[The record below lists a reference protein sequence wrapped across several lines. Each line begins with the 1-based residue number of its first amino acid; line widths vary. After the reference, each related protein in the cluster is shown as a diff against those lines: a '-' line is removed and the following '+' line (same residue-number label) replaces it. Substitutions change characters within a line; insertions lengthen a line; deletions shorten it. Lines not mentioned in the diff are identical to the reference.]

1 MILLNLLHL
10 SIANEI
16 TITYEE
22 LIEMKEEER
31 LQIQIAKLTYYLDKK
46 QDSIK
51 EEKLNEHNMLLPLN
65 ERNNSSS
72 IKENLISI
80 FKQNESKFQEYQKD
94 IKTEKGVCK
103 SVLEHCNKIMPSFEI
118 FFKAHDIFNAK
129 SLKGIHLLYFKKYPF
144 VFSN

>member
-22 LIEMKEEER
+22 LIKMKEEER
-31 LQIQIAKLTYYLDKK
+31 LQIQIANLTYYLDKK

-72 IKENLISI
+72 IKENLGS
-80 FKQNESKFQEYQKD
+80 
-94 IKTEKGVCK
+94 
-103 SVLEHCNKIMPSFEI
+103 
-118 FFKAHDIFNAK
+118 
-129 SLKGIHLLYFKKYPF
+129 SLK
-144 VFSN
+144 FSP